1 MFLNPSG
8 PRLAKPLWQA
18 WRFGKLGANGKN
30 EPCWRKTRKAIRR
43 SMQAQACDSS
53 HALPARHALM
63 DRLNDADVAP
73 TAQVNPRSDLMRS

>member
-1 MFLNPSG
+1 VLSAAVADRVFEAWSSNEPRALAGGAMFLNPYG

-43 SMQAQACDSS
+43 SMQAQACD
-53 HALPARHALM
+53 
-63 DRLNDADVAP
+63 
-73 TAQVNPRSDLMRS
+73 